1 MSETVKEGRTTL
13 YSIWGEGQ
21 RVKTEAEGTAS
32 AKTQRR
38 DHICH
43 VQDHVAGRTAWQKQ
57 CGRVTGIGQRG
68 QGTQVPQGMWGFGS
82 FFARRWG
89 ATGGLGAE
97 E

>member
-1 MSETVKEGRTTL
+1 MFEQRT
-13 YSIWGEGQ
+13 EAKDRANQ
-21 RVKTEAEGTAS
+21 MNVCKDNQAEGTAS